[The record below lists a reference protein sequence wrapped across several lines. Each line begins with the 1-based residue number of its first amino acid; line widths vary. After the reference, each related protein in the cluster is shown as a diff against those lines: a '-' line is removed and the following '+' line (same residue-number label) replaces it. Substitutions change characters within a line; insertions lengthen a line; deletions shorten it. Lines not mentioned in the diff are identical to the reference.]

1 MEISAEDLIAGLADL
16 RQDGILCD
24 ITLQTEG
31 KHISAHR
38 ALLAAASPYF
48 RAMFG
53 GNFKEAKDNVINLDN
68 LGVSSVG
75 LTVIVDC
82 VYSLKFNI
90 TEENFFAVTEAA
102 NLLQFGSMISLCEQ
116 FLESHLDIHNCIQ
129 ILQISETHGMKV
141 TGHAVDTFLLE
152 NLIAVSE
159 HNPDFAEISKDRLL
173 CYIADTEL
181 FTHDETEV
189 YKAVMK
195 WIKYMPS
202 RDKHTVE
209 LMRHV
214 RMHHIP
220 LDVINE
226 DLAKE
231 HLLLLN
237 EECVKQ
243 VKEAIEY
250 HYFPYGQ
257 PLFKALPP
265 RGERAMI
272 EVEKPEDTGER
283 KWYLK
288 PYPSYGKSFSPI
300 AQHCVSTKASE
311 FSCVTLGNFCY
322 FVCLDIDKLCHM
334 RYDPV
339 ANKWLRL
346 ASHPYEH
353 VNPEGFLYETLQD
366 SLIYGGGLVE
376 NCKPQYCLRR
386 CFIYSINDNTWEQ
399 IIDLPEA
406 MYNPLS
412 DVHNNCLYITAYFF

>member
-53 GNFKEAKDNVINLDN
+53 GNFKEAKEDVINLDD

-82 VYSLKFNI
+82 VYSLKLNI
-90 TEENFFAVTEAA
+90 TEENFFTVTEAA
-102 NLLQFGSMISLCEQ
+102 NLLQFGSMISLCEK
-116 FLESHLDIHNCIQ
+116 FLERHLDIHNCIQ
-129 ILQISETHGMKV
+129 ILHMSETHGMKV

-159 HNPDFAEISKDRLL
+159 HNPDFAQMSKDCLIR
-173 CYIADTEL
+173 YIADKEL
-181 FTHDETEV
+181 FTHDENEV

-195 WIKYMPS
+195 WIKSMPS
-202 RDKHTVE
+202 RKQHTVE

-220 LDVINE
+220 LDVIME
-226 DLAKE
+226 DLAE
-231 HLLLLN
+231 EPLLLN

-250 HYFPYGQ
+250 HNFPYRQ

-272 EVEKPEDTGER
+272 EMEKPEHREER
-283 KWYLK
+283 NWYFK
-288 PYPSYGKSFSPI
+288 PYPYYCKIFSRV
-300 AQHCVSTKASE
+300 AQHCLSTKASE
-311 FSCVTLGNFCY
+311 FCCVNLGNFCY
-322 FVCLDIDKLCHM
+322 FICLDTDKLCHM

-339 ANKWLRL
+339 SNKWLKL
-346 ASHPYEH
+346 ASLPYEH
-353 VNPEGFLYETLQD
+353 
-366 SLIYGGGLVE
+366 I
-376 NCKPQYCLRR
+376 
-386 CFIYSINDNTWEQ
+386 
-399 IIDLPEA
+399 
-406 MYNPLS
+406 
-412 DVHNNCLYITAYFF
+412 